1 MYAKNKL
8 YQYWRIYLWTKSKV
22 IVQKKQ
28 ATVKKT
34 GKIISN
40 TKVEMD
46 DFEIIKTI
54 G

>member
-1 MYAKNKL
+1 MPRTSCIIVGEY
-8 YQYWRIYLWTKSKV
+8 IYGTKSKV

-34 GKIISN
+34 GKICSY
-40 TKVEMD
+40 TKVEIY